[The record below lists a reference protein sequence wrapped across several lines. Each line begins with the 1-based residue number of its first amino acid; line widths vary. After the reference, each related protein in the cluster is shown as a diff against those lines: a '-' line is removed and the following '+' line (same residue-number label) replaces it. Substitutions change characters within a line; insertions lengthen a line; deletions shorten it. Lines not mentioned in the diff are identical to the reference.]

1 MIKLIYALRRR
12 NDFSLQAFHERWLV
26 HGRLVTEVA
35 AAIRASDYFQ
45 SHTIDAPVNAQ
56 LAAVR
61 GITAPPF
68 DGVAEIWWTSLD
80 ELMIG
85 AASREGQAAYARLL
99 EDERQFIDLA
109 NSSIFLTEEHTIFGN
124 RGRR

>member
-1 MIKLIYALRRR
+1 MIKLIYAIRRR
-12 NDFSLQAFHERWLV
+12 SDFSLQAFHERWLV
-26 HGRLVTEVA
+26 HGRLVTGVA

-61 GITAPPF
+61 GITTTPF

-80 ELMIG
+80 ELMAG
-85 AASREGQAAYARLL
+85 AASREGQAAYSRLL
-99 EDERQFIDLA
+99 DDEKQFIDLA
-109 NSSIFLTEEHTIFGN
+109 SSSIFLTEEHTIFGN
-124 RGRR
+124 RDRR

>member
-12 NDFSLQAFHERWLV
+12 GDFSLADFHKRWLV

-45 SHTIDAPVNAQ
+45 SHTVDVAVNAQ

-61 GITAPPF
+61 GIAAAPF
-68 DGVAEIWWTSLD
+68 DGVAEIWWASLD
-80 ELMIG
+80 DLMAG

-99 EDERQFIDLA
+99 EDEKQFIDLA
-109 NSSIFLTEEHTIFGN
+109 NSSIFVTEEHTIFGN
-124 RGRR
+124 RNRR